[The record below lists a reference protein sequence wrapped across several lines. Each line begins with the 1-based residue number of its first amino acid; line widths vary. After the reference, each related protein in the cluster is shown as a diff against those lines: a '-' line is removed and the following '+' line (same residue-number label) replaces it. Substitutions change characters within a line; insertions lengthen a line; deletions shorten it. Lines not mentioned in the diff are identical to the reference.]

1 MNILSRYQI
10 GNIQFN
16 WIQVNDLIRKWFQL
30 DNAIQLKWIQIQVVK
45 IQNSNNVEGKW
56 SIQQIGFFLV

>member
-10 GNIQFN
+10 GNIEFN
-16 WIQVNDLIRKWFQL
+16 RIQVNDLIRKWLQL

-45 IQNSNNVEGKW
+45 IWNSNINK
-56 SIQQIGFFLV
+56 